1 MRIALFCAALTAAMV
16 PVSARAQ
23 SPALTESEA
32 MARLSADSPRVRAIR
47 AAIEV
52 ARADVLAAGRYPNPR
67 ITVDREAVSGNTEYL
82 TRVGQILPVTGYR
95 GLQLQAA
102 SLMVEAVTSRADEE
116 IRRARADL
124 RLAFAQLIAAQ
135 TREREL
141 AAARDRLQGVADVL
155 AKREAAGDA
164 AGFDRLRAEREVL
177 DLEADRAT
185 SATERTRAQAALAGF
200 FMGPLDPSTLVA
212 APSAP
217 VMDTLPAIEALV
229 ERAEANRG
237 ELTALR
243 KETESAQ
250 VAGRAAERRWIPEP
264 ELVAGTK
271 SSSIGGGDVGSVF
284 GVQATIPLFDR
295 GQPERALAQARAS
308 RAQARIEA
316 FRQLLRAEVAGWRV
330 AVIERRETAARYR
343 TAALDSADRIERI
356 AQVSYEAGER
366 GILELLDA
374 YRTRSTARVRQAL
387 LDAAVREAEIELEF
401 VSGWEIRR

>member
-1 MRIALFCAALTAAMV
+1 MRIAVFCAAMATVLV
-16 PVSARAQ
+16 PLCAGAQ
-23 SPALTESEA
+23 SPPLSEA
-32 MARLSADSPRVRAIR
+32 DALARLSSESPRVRAIR

-67 ITVDREAVSGNTEYL
+67 ITFDREAVAGTTEYL
-82 TRVGQILPVTGYR
+82 TRVGQALPVTGYR
-95 GLQLQAA
+95 GLQGQAA
-102 SLMVEAVTSRADEE
+102 SLMVEAATSRADEE

-124 RLAFAQLIAAQ
+124 RQAFAQLVAAQ

-141 AAARDRLQGVADVL
+141 AAARERLQGVADVL

-185 SATERTRAQAALAGF
+185 AATERTRAQAALAGF
-200 FMGPLDPSTLVA
+200 FIGPVDPSTLVA

-217 VMDTLPAIEALV
+217 LTDTLPTIEALI

-271 SSSIGGGDVGSVF
+271 SSSVGRGDVGSVF

-308 RAQARIEA
+308 QAQARIEA
-316 FRQLLRAEVAGWRV
+316 FRQLLRAEIAGWRA

-343 TAALDSADRIERI
+343 TAALDSADQIERI

-374 YRTRSTARVRQAL
+374 YRTRSTARVRQAM

-401 VSGWEIRR
+401 VSGWEIR

>member
-16 PVSARAQ
+16 PVSAPAQ

-95 GLQLQAA
+95 GLQVQAA

-401 VSGWEIRR
+401 VSGWEIR

>member
-1 MRIALFCAALTAAMV
+1 V
-16 PVSARAQ
+16 PVSAPAQ

-185 SATERTRAQAALAGF
+185 SAAERTRAQAALAGF

-401 VSGWEIRR
+401 VSGWEIR

>member
-16 PVSARAQ
+16 PVSAPAQ

-82 TRVGQILPVTGYR
+82 TRVGQVLPVTGYR
-95 GLQLQAA
+95 GLQVQAA

-185 SATERTRAQAALAGF
+185 SAAERTRAQAALAGF

-316 FRQLLRAEVAGWRV
+316 FRQLLRAEIAGWRV

>member
-401 VSGWEIRR
+401 VSGWEIR

>member
-1 MRIALFCAALTAAMV
+1 MRTAVFCAAVAAV
-16 PVSARAQ
+16 LAPVCAGAQ
-23 SPALTESEA
+23 SPPLSEA
-32 MARLSADSPRVRAIR
+32 DALARLSSESPRVRAIR

-67 ITVDREAVSGNTEYL
+67 ITFDREAVAGTTEYL
-82 TRVGQILPVTGYR
+82 TRVGQALPVTGYR
-95 GLQLQAA
+95 GLQGQAA
-102 SLMVEAVTSRADEE
+102 SLMVEAATSRADEE

-124 RLAFAQLIAAQ
+124 RQAFAQLVAAQ

-141 AAARDRLQGVADVL
+141 AAARERLQGVADVL
-155 AKREAAGDA
+155 ARREAAGDA

-177 DLEADRAT
+177 DLEVDRAT
-185 SATERTRAQAALAGF
+185 AATERTRAQAALAGF
-200 FMGPLDPSTLVA
+200 FIGPVDPSTLVA

-217 VMDTLPAIEALV
+217 LTDTLPTIEALV

-271 SSSIGGGDVGSVF
+271 TSSSVGRGDVGSVF

-308 RAQARIEA
+308 QAQARIEA
-316 FRQLLRAEVAGWRV
+316 FRQLLRAEIAGWR
-330 AVIERRETAARYR
+330 AAAIERRETAARYR
-343 TAALDSADRIERI
+343 AAALDSADQIERI

-374 YRTRSTARVRQAL
+374 YRTRSTARVRQAM

-401 VSGWEIRR
+401 VSGWEIR

>member
-185 SATERTRAQAALAGF
+185 SAAERTRAQAALAGF

-316 FRQLLRAEVAGWRV
+316 FRQLLRAEIAGWRV

-401 VSGWEIRR
+401 VSGWEIR

>member
-82 TRVGQILPVTGYR
+82 TRVGQILPVTGYL

-185 SATERTRAQAALAGF
+185 SAAERTRAQAALAGF

-401 VSGWEIRR
+401 VSGWEIR

>member
-1 MRIALFCAALTAAMV
+1 LFCAALTAAMV

-185 SATERTRAQAALAGF
+185 SAAERTRAQAALAGF

-271 SSSIGGGDVGSVF
+271 SSSIGGGDIGSVF

-401 VSGWEIRR
+401 VSGWEIR

>member
-52 ARADVLAAGRYPNPR
+52 ARADVLAAGRYLNPR

-185 SATERTRAQAALAGF
+185 SAAERTRAQAALAGF

-271 SSSIGGGDVGSVF
+271 SSSVGRGDVGSVF

-401 VSGWEIRR
+401 VSGWEIR

>member
-124 RLAFAQLIAAQ
+124 RLAFAQLLAAQ

-185 SATERTRAQAALAGF
+185 SAAERTRAQAALAGF

-271 SSSIGGGDVGSVF
+271 SSSVGGGDVGSVF
-284 GVQATIPLFDR
+284 GLQATIPLFDR

-316 FRQLLRAEVAGWRV
+316 FRQLLRAEIAGWRV

-401 VSGWEIRR
+401 VSGWEIR

>member
-82 TRVGQILPVTGYR
+82 TRVGQVLPVTGYR
-95 GLQLQAA
+95 GLQVQAA

-185 SATERTRAQAALAGF
+185 SAAERTRAQAALAGF

-401 VSGWEIRR
+401 VSGWEIR

>member
-95 GLQLQAA
+95 GLQVQAA

-185 SATERTRAQAALAGF
+185 SAAERTRAQAALAGF

-401 VSGWEIRR
+401 VSGWEIR

>member
-1 MRIALFCAALTAAMV
+1 MRTAVFCVAVAALLV
-16 PVSARAQ
+16 PLRAGAQ
-23 SPALTESEA
+23 PPPISEA
-32 MARLSADSPRVRAIR
+32 DALARLSSESPRVQAIR
-47 AAIEV
+47 AAVDV
-52 ARADVLAAGRYPNPR
+52 ARADVLAAGRFPNPR
-67 ITVDREAVSGNTEYL
+67 IIVDREAAAGTTEYL
-82 TRVGQILPVTGYR
+82 TRVAQPLPVSGYR
-95 GLQLQAA
+95 GLQVQAA
-102 SLMVEAVTSRADEE
+102 SLMVDATTSRADEA

-124 RLAFAQLIAAQ
+124 RLAFAQLVAAQ

-141 AAARDRLQGVADVL
+141 TAARERLQGVAEVL
-155 AKREAAGDA
+155 GKREAAGDA

-185 SATERTRAQAALAGF
+185 AATERTRAQAALAGF

-217 VMDTLPAIEALV
+217 VEENLPAIEALV
-229 ERAEANRG
+229 ERAEANRA
-237 ELTALR
+237 ELMALR
-243 KETESAQ
+243 KDAESAQ
-250 VAGRAAERRWIPEP
+250 LAGRAADRRWIPEP

-271 SSSIGGGDVGSVF
+271 SSSVGSGDVGSVF

-308 RAQARIEA
+308 QAQARIEA
-316 FRQLLRAEVAGWRV
+316 FRVALRAEIAGWRA
-330 AVIERRETAARYR
+330 AVIERRDAAARYR
-343 TAALDSADRIERI
+343 AAAPGSADQIERI

-374 YRTRSTARVRQAL
+374 YRTRSTARVRQAM

-401 VSGWEIRR
+401 VSGWEIR